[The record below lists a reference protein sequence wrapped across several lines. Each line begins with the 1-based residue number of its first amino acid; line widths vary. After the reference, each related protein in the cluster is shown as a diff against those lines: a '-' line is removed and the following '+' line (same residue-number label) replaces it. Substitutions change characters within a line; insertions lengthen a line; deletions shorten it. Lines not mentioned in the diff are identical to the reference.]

1 MSSSHHTFLLKE
13 KAEELGFTYCKVS
26 KADFLHKEALQ
37 LEKWLAKDY
46 HGEMSYMENHF
57 DKRLDPRLL
66 VDGAKSVISLAFNYY
81 STEQQEDK
89 KAPKIS
95 MYAFGRDYHKV
106 VKQKLKLLFNF
117 LQEEIGDI
125 NGRYFVDSA
134 PVMEKSWAEKSGIGW
149 IGKHSNLISKSQ
161 GSYFF
166 LAELIVDIPFIYDA
180 PIKDYCGTCTKCIDA
195 CPTDAITEPYVVD
208 GSKCIS
214 YFTIELKNAIPK
226 NVNGKFEN
234 WMFGCDICQ
243 LVCPWNKF
251 SVPHKES
258 SFFPKKELLSL
269 KKQDWKNLKEEEF
282 EEIFEGSAV
291 KRAGF
296 KGLKRNI
303 EFVKKSDQI
312 LPE

>member
-1 MSSSHHTFLLKE
+1 MSTLHHTSLLKQ
-13 KAEELGFTYCKVS
+13 KALELGFAYCKVS
-26 KADFLHKEALQ
+26 KAEFLHKEALQ
-37 LEKWLAKDY
+37 LERWLAKDY

-57 DKRLDPRLL
+57 DKRLNPKLL
-66 VDGAKSVISLAFNYY
+66 VTGAKSVISLAFNYY
-81 STEQQEDK
+81 SPAKQEDK
-89 KAPKIS
+89 NAPKIS
-95 MYAFGRDYHKV
+95 IYAFGRDYHKV
-106 VKQKLKLLFNF
+106 VKKKLKLLFQF
-117 LQEEIGDI
+117 LQDEIGDV

-166 LAELIVDIPFIYDA
+166 LAELILDVPLEYDS

-214 YFTIELKNAIPK
+214 YYTIELKNAIPE
-226 NVNGKFEN
+226 NVKGKFEN

-243 LVCPWNKF
+243 MVCPWNKF
-251 SVPHKES
+251 SIPHNEAN
-258 SFFPKKELLSL
+258 FLPKKELLSF
-269 KKQDWKNLKEEEF
+269 KKEDWEKLEVEKF
-282 EEIFEGSAV
+282 DEIFEGSPI
-291 KRAGF
+291 KRTGF

-303 EFVKKSDQI
+303 EFVTKSNRT
-312 LPE
+312 LPR